1 VRVEMETVIA
11 QMAEFLLGML
21 VLSLSL
27 MVKWLTMEPMIQVT
41 PQGKMR
47 NPEGQ
52 VNFSSAPVVSFL

>member
-1 VRVEMETVIA
+1 
-11 QMAEFLLGML
+11 MAEFLLGMC

-27 MVKWLTMEPMIQVT
+27 IVKWLTMEPMIQVT

-52 VNFSSAPVVSFL
+52 VNFSTAPVESFL

>member
-1 VRVEMETVIA
+1 METVIA
-11 QMAEFLLGML
+11 QMAEFLLGMC

-27 MVKWLTMEPMIQVT
+27 IVKWLTMEPMIQVT

-52 VNFSSAPVVSFL
+52 VNFSTAPVESFL